1 MQRSLANPLSSET
14 PATVSF
20 LLFPPTSIHETIVK
34 RFLQIPAEAGL
45 FAFVLLAGCGGG
57 DSGGPSAPVVSL
69 TVVNDILRPGEVV
82 VVAGTAL
89 DAFPELVAA
98 QVGGTSFDLFKVN
111 DSTLAGL
118 VPATGAGNVALT
130 FALADTSASLPVTV
144 LAPRTFADP
153 AAAIGAVLNAQVA
166 SFPETAPEGEDSAAW
181 AAESAFLDSLR
192 AEAIAANGDLS
203 PAELL
208 ALARLLAPFGAD
220 TAAPATAPSLLG
232 EPACTQAQGDALQ
245 AVYHGSLAVS
255 TSIASAIAG
264 FFSERLRKTLDLAS
278 TNALRQTRIAMLGRN
293 ARCKVPKSIRYTTTG
308 VRGVAGP
315 AGAPG
320 QVASAVGPDR
330 FFKGYRMRYTLGGDL
345 RTVSQQELAKDPL
358 LATVDGAYR
367 KVRGMALG
375 NMARF
380 PAWAQPII
388 NSLPPSVA
396 ETPPGPLTADAMA
409 PAQVRIERVSPASVS
424 LTTGTQG
431 DEITLTS
438 GNTVTSDVPF
448 TYDLVAVADPT
459 VRKSM
464 SGVLRPFMS
473 ATFGPSGQVFQGER
487 SLVNIGGVVY
497 GELRCGGSR
506 PLHVTGGDKGVWQAF
521 EWTISSAKTPAD
533 SVSEPL
539 TASEFEAGDHSF
551 QGSWYM
557 RWRENDIPVYIPFT
571 VGLRVSYIDQVT
583 DSLKYSSEFWF
594 TCQ

>member
-1 MQRSLANPLSSET
+1 MRRVSPRPPSHSSRPAVLHEIILRLHLRN
-14 PATVSF
+14 PAT
-20 LLFPPTSIHETIVK
+20 
-34 RFLQIPAEAGL
+34 AGL
-45 FAFVLLAGCGGG
+45 FALVLLAGCGGG

-69 TVVNDILRPGEVV
+69 TVVNDTLRPGEIV
-82 VVAGTAL
+82 VVAGIAL
-89 DAFPELVAA
+89 EAFPALVAA
-98 QVGGTSFDLFKVN
+98 QLGGASFDLLKVD

-118 VPATGAGNVALT
+118 VPATGAGNVTLT

-144 LAPRTFADP
+144 LAPLTFPDP
-153 AAAIGAVLNAQVA
+153 AAAIGAVLNAQA
-166 SFPETAPEGEDSAAW
+166 AAFPETAPEGEDSAAW
-181 AAESAFLDSLR
+181 AAESAFLDSLT

-203 PAELL
+203 PTELL

-220 TAAPATAPSLLG
+220 TTAPATAPSLLG
-232 EPACTQAQGDALQ
+232 ETACTQAEGDALR

-264 FFSERLRKTLDLAS
+264 IFSERLRKTLDVAS
-278 TNALRQTRIAMLGRN
+278 TNAVRQTRVAMLGRN
-293 ARCKVPKSIRYTTTG
+293 AKCKVPKFIRYTTTG

-315 AGAPG
+315 AEAPG

-330 FFKGYRMRYTLGGDL
+330 FFKGYRMRYSLGGDL

-367 KVRGMALG
+367 KVRGMVLG
-375 NMARF
+375 NLARF

-396 ETPPGPLTADAMA
+396 ETPPGPLSADAMA

-424 LTTGTQG
+424 LTTGALG
-431 DEITLTS
+431 DEFTLTS

-473 ATFGPSGQVFQGER
+473 ASFGVTA
-487 SLVNIGGVVY
+487 GVVTGVRTSEWINGFEY
-497 GELRCGGSR
+497 GKLTCGGTR
-506 PLHVTGGDKGVWQAF
+506 DLHVTGGDKGTWQAF
-521 EWTISSAKTPAD
+521 EWTIQENGSAVAD

-539 TASEFEAGDHSF
+539 SPVEFEAGDHPF
-551 QGSWYM
+551 YGSWYNI
-557 RWRENDIPVYIPFT
+557 RRDSLGPAF
-571 VGLRVSYIDQVT
+571 VGFRVGIRVSYIDQVT